1 MKNILYTLIALFFST
16 TLNAQ
21 FYWTSEHVVLNE
33 GMEEEYEKF
42 EEFWGVAKE
51 KAIAD
56 GIKPGGQS
64 GKLIQVTTITLG
76 QITLL

>member
-1 MKNILYTLIALFFST
+1 
-16 TLNAQ
+16 
-21 FYWTSEHVVLNE
+21 
-33 GMEEEYEKF
+33 MEEEYEKF

-56 GIKPGGQS
+56 GIQAGWSIWKVDPS
-64 GKLIQVTTITLG
+64 SNEITLG